1 MTSKM
6 LLDIPSDENE
16 AAPDSFCK
24 RYGHSDLLYSRNY
37 QYKILDLY
45 FFENQHIE
53 HVQRQKASE
62 NLCNIKLV
70 LTTFK
75 IKNYF
80 LYKDP
85 ILDDLKFS

>member
-16 AAPDSFCK
+16 AAPDSFCE

-53 HVQRQKASE
+53 DVQRQKASE

-80 LYKDP
+80 SYKDP